1 MSEFKNCIH
10 KDCPAYNDKY
20 DFNCEINTF
29 TFGIN
34 YCKRY
39 AETKCIK
46 CGQNLNNKITGEYPC
61 SECGTP
67 VLHDN

>member
-1 MSEFKNCIH
+1 MSDIRDCIH
-10 KDCPAYNDKY
+10 KDCSAYNDKY

-29 TFGIN
+29 TFGIS

-46 CGQNLNNKITGEYPC
+46 CGQKLSSEVTGEYPC